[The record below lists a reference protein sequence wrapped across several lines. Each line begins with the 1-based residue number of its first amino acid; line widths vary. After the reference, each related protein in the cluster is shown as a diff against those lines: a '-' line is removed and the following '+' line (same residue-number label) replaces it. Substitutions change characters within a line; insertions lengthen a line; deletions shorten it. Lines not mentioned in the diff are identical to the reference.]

1 MVIVLLNL
9 WLLHDQFYVFM
20 QMMHEVGYDWVEMV
34 DTASITA
41 GTDVQSE
48 FDAIAR
54 EVEQSEKVD
63 NQATSDND
71 EPMLSDEEIA
81 DMIVS
86 QGVVNTC
93 IRQMK
98 ESEER
103 MKEIL
108 DEEV

>member
-1 MVIVLLNL
+1 MTR
-9 WLLHDQFYVFM
+9 
-20 QMMHEVGYDWVEMV
+20 VEMV
-34 DTASITA
+34 DTAAMTDGS
-41 GTDVQSE
+41 DVQSE

-71 EPMLSDEEIA
+71 EPMLSDEEVA
-81 DMIVS
+81 DMIVT
-86 QGVVNTC
+86 QGVLNTC
-93 IRQMK
+93 MRQMR
-98 ESEER
+98 ENEER

>member
-1 MVIVLLNL
+1 MTR
-9 WLLHDQFYVFM
+9 
-20 QMMHEVGYDWVEMV
+20 VETV
-34 DTASITA
+34 DTTSITA
-41 GTDVQSE
+41 GIDVQSE

-54 EVEQSEKVD
+54 EVEQSENVN
-63 NQATSDND
+63 NQAPTDTD